1 MKIIKYERYK
11 KNNYNIYL
19 DNGEIITIN
28 ENVITNNELLLKKE
42 IDNVLYDKLIFD
54 NKIYE
59 LYEIAIKYISIRLRS
74 IKEVKDYLLK
84 KENDINTI
92 NIVCD
97 KLIKNKILDDD
108 IFTKAFIKDKL
119 NFTMM
124 GDYKLRKELERLG
137 VNANII
143 EDNICN
149 IDDNLIEGRIRKI
162 IEKDLRIN
170 KKYSGINLKN
180 KIYNHLLSQG
190 YSQSKVIN
198 IINMYDF

>member
-1 MKIIKYERYK
+1 MKIIKYEKGK

-42 IDNVLYDKLIFD
+42 IDNDLYDKLIFD

-59 LYEIAIKYISIRLRS
+59 LYETSIKYISVRLRS

-84 KENDINTI
+84 KANDTYAI

-97 KLIKNKILDDD
+97 KLINNKLLDDNV
-108 IFTKAFIKDKL
+108 FTKAFIKDKL

-137 VNANII
+137 VDTNII

-149 IDDNLIEGRIRKI
+149 IDDSLLEGRIRKI
-162 IEKDLRIN
+162 IEKDIRSN

-190 YSQSKVIN
+190 YSQSKVID

>member
-1 MKIIKYERYK
+1 MKIIKYEKGK

-28 ENVITNNELLLKKE
+28 ENVITNNELLLKKD
-42 IDNVLYDKLIFD
+42 IDSTLYDKLLFD

-59 LYEIAIKYISIRLRS
+59 LYETSIKYISVRLRS
-74 IKEVKDYLLK
+74 IKEVKNYLLK
-84 KENDINTI
+84 KENDTNTI

-97 KLIKNKILDDD
+97 KLINSKLLDDD
-108 IFTKAFIKDKL
+108 VFTKAFIKDKL

-137 VNANII
+137 VDTNII

-149 IDDNLIEGRIRKI
+149 IDDNLMEGRIRKI
-162 IEKDLRIN
+162 IEKDIRTN

-190 YSQSKVIN
+190 YSQSRVIN

>member
-1 MKIIKYERYK
+1 MKIIKYEKGK

-28 ENVITNNELLLKKE
+28 ENVITNNELLLKKD
-42 IDNVLYDKLIFD
+42 IDSTLYDKLLFD

-59 LYEIAIKYISIRLRS
+59 LYETSIKYISVRLRS
-74 IKEVKDYLLK
+74 IKEVKNYLLK
-84 KENDINTI
+84 KENDTNTI

-97 KLIKNKILDDD
+97 KLINSKLLDDD
-108 IFTKAFIKDKL
+108 VFTKAFIKDKL

-137 VNANII
+137 VDTNII

-162 IEKDLRIN
+162 IEKDIRTN

-190 YSQSKVIN
+190 YSQSRVIN